1 MKDIYLRRA
10 TTEDVMLIYEWA
22 NDKGVRE
29 NSFNSN
35 PIPLEDH
42 ICWYEKKMQ
51 SKTTL
56 FFIMMNEEQPIGQI
70 RLELEGDSA
79 QVNYSIS
86 AQYRGKGYGKEM
98 LRLVE
103 VELQTLHPE
112 INKLVAEV
120 KADNVA
126 SQSVF
131 QNGKFRKAYIV
142 YEKDIANE

>member
-10 TTEDVMLIYEWA
+10 TAEDVMLIYEWA

-35 PIPLEDH
+35 PIQLEDH
-42 ICWYEKKMQ
+42 ICWYENKMQ

-56 FFIMMNEEQPIGQI
+56 FYILMNGEKPIGQI
-70 RLELEGDSA
+70 RLELEDVSA

-86 AQYRGKGYGKEM
+86 AQHRGKGYGKEM

-112 INKLVAEV
+112 IKKMVAEV
-120 KADNVA
+120 KGDNEA
-126 SQSVF
+126 SQRVF
-131 QNGKFRKAYIV
+131 QNEKYKRAYIV